1 MVTKNT
7 NLLIMLITLLAFSSC
22 KKDAAVAQEPPLTNE
37 EILINNSW
45 KIESIIV
52 KKGTHDPD
60 ANVPEEDAS
69 TACKV
74 DGVIIFLIS
83 GKLEIYDG
91 NTDCVFGSEEGLTW
105 KYDNSS
111 EFITFRRETTD
122 GAFLGKFGYKVI
134 HITSEEIKL
143 YQQGTGI
150 ETGPIQVRITTL
162 ISI

>member
-7 NLLIMLITLLAFSSC
+7 NLLIMLITLLAFLSC

-83 GKLEIYDG
+83 GKLKIYDG
-91 NTDCVFGSEEGLTW
+91 NTNCIFGDEEGVTW
-105 KYDNSS
+105 TYDDSLKY
-111 EFITFRRETTD
+111 ITFRQVTK
-122 GAFLGKFGYKVI
+122 GGGFVWQIGYKVI

-143 YQQGTGI
+143 YQQGTAI
-150 ETGPIQVRITTL
+150 EAGNIEVVITTL